1 MEKVKK
7 RDTNIELL
15 RIICIV
21 MIIAL
26 HYIQHGGIFEYELQN
41 TTGYH
46 ILTVIKIFFLVSV
59 NCFFLITGYYY
70 AKTKFNTKKILLL
83 WGKTILYSVL
93 IYIICLIFDYKHIGG
108 PTEFIQSFFPI
119 LTASYWFL
127 TIYIALFFVIPLL
140 NMILNQITKKQLQ
153 FVLTF
158 FIVSHGILSF
168 IFTDYKDNIISHFS
182 LAIMM
187 YLLGAYIKQYI
198 PKKKK
203 NFYLPIYITT
213 CLISILGYQII
224 TKIHQNVDMIIIN
237 NLWENWFDF
246 TTIFNIISSITLFLF
261 FVNISINKQKIN
273 KLIMAVAPSVV
284 SIYMIHENH
293 VSRHWWKELLNTQAY
308 TNTYYIIPHLILCV
322 IGVFLGCLIIDKIR
336 GIITKQILKSK
347 KMQNFN
353 IKIDAFC
360 EKINIIANDKREKIK
375 ELESCQEKAQRKVQE
390 KL

>member
-1 MEKVKK
+1 MEKIKK

-26 HYIQHGGIFEYELQN
+26 HYIQHGGNFEYELQN

-93 IYIICLIFDYKHIGG
+93 IYIVCLIFDYQHIGG

-127 TIYIALFFVIPLL
+127 TIYIALYFVIPFL
-140 NMILNQITKKQLQ
+140 NMILNQISKKQLQ
-153 FVLTF
+153 FILLF
-158 FIVSHGILSF
+158 FIISHGVLSF
-168 IFTDYKDNIISHFS
+168 IFTDYKNNMISHFS

-198 PKKKK
+198 PKRKK
-203 NFYLPIYITT
+203 NFYLPMYITT

-224 TKIHQNVDMIIIN
+224 TKIHQNIDFIIIN

-246 TTIFNIISSITLFLF
+246 TTFLNILSSLFLFLF
-261 FVNISINKQKIN
+261 FLNISINKERIN
-273 KLIMAVAPSVV
+273 KIIMNVAPSVV

-308 TNTYYIIPHLILCV
+308 TDTYFIIPHLILCV

-336 GIITKQILKSK
+336 CLITKQILKSRRI
-347 KMQNFN
+347 QEFN
-353 IKIDAFC
+353 KKIDKFC
-360 EKINIIANDKREKIK
+360 EKINKIANDKKETIK
-375 ELESCQEKAQRKVQE
+375 EIESCQERVCE
-390 KL
+390 K